1 MNIPDVKREAHK
13 QIDKVEGNVLAM
25 VQIIADDEGNVSV
38 CVGGIPDVIVRVL
51 GKTMR
56 DNHQIKD
63 LFESAWVSST
73 DVNINPSMN

>member
-1 MNIPDVKREAHK
+1 MEITDVKGEARR
-13 QIDKVEGNVLAM
+13 QIDKVGDNILAM
-25 VQIIADDEGNVSV
+25 VQIIADDEGHVSV

-63 LFESAWVSST
+63 LFEAAWIDST
-73 DVNINPSMN
+73 DVKINPSLN